1 MIGYWHHHVVRPSV
15 CLSVCAA
22 VPYSSQGCCTGLNLY
37 QRVPSRQVPIFV
49 PSGILYS
56 CCDLHF
62 LSMSQRVWFIYR
74 LVTSS
79 TGSFFVSATTII
91 WPLPLYL
98 TTWPLRHH
106 RGHVTWPVPRSI
118 VWTKCAS
125 CSTFISTSPHTG
137 QSPGANNCSSGK
149 ASGYV
154 ISHLGQLSLLPSVGW

>member
-1 MIGYWHHHVVRPSV
+1 MPILLLHSVERFPQKNSGVVGVHDIIIHAKFGFNIFRGFRSTGDQNFQFPIHFAYHRYNSAAATAQPVMIGYWHHHVVRPSV

-98 TTWPLRHH
+98 TT
-106 RGHVTWPVPRSI
+106 
-118 VWTKCAS
+118 
-125 CSTFISTSPHTG
+125 
-137 QSPGANNCSSGK
+137 
-149 ASGYV
+149 
-154 ISHLGQLSLLPSVGW
+154 